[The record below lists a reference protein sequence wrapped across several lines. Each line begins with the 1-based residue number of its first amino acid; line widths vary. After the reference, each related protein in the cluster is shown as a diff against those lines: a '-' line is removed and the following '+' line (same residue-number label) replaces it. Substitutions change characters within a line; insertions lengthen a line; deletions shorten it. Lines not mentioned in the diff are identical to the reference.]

1 MQFGP
6 KIVRDGMVLCIDA
19 ASATVFPR
27 TPVSSGL
34 VMWMDASDAGTFTYS
49 SGTTVSQWND
59 KSGSGYHMTVTPGF
73 TGPARNTRLNNI
85 PVLNFSTSQSL
96 RNTSIN
102 LATSAYTVFIVSR
115 YSSLSGLVQRV
126 LTSVNNNWLLGHW
139 NNYYNQYFAEGWVQ
153 YLGYA
158 GDTTWRMYMGDWS
171 GSGTDLAN
179 LYSNGTII
187 TSNSTGASAGP
198 NGLGINANEPS
209 SCQVAEILVYNKVL
223 STTERKSVHTYLSR
237 KWGLSNPDYIIYD
250 ESANGNN
257 GSFENGAILSST
269 NGGVISLDGTNDC
282 VVINSNAL
290 ILSPLTYTKIAWF
303 YPTSFSTANNIISG
317 GNVVQ
322 HAFWLAGSN
331 KLYAGHANPFT
342 TIGSNT
348 TLSLNTWYCGAVT
361 FSSTAGWVLYLNGRQ
376 ENTNASTTQWGAG
389 NGELLIGAYGTGLN
403 VFTGRI
409 ACASV
414 YNRVLSA
421 SEILQNFNALRGRFG
436 I

>member
-1 MQFGP
+1 MQYGP
-6 KIVRDGMVLCIDA
+6 KIVRNGMVFCIDA

-27 TPVSSGL
+27 TPISSGL

-59 KSGSGYHMTVTPGF
+59 KSGSGYHMTVTPGYS
-73 TGPARNTRLNNI
+73 GPARNSRLNNL
-85 PVLNFSTSQSL
+85 PVLSFSTVNSL

-139 NNYYNQYFAEGWVQ
+139 SNYYNQYYAEGWVQ

-187 TSNSTGASAGP
+187 ASNSAGASAGP

-223 STTERKSVHTYLSR
+223 SSLERKSVHTYLSR

-250 ESANGNN
+250 ESASGNN
-257 GSFENGAILSST
+257 GSFENGAILNST
-269 NGGVISLDGTNDC
+269 NGGVISLDGSNDC
-282 VVINSNAL
+282 VVINNNAS
-290 ILSPLTYTKIAWF
+290 ILSTTAYTKIAWF
-303 YPTSFSTANNIISG
+303 YATSFGTGNNIISG
-317 GNVVQ
+317 GNSGQ
-322 HAFWLAGSN
+322 HAFWLAGGN
-331 KLYAGHANPFT
+331 KLNAGHNGSWT
-342 TIGSNT
+342 TVVSNT
-348 TLSLNTWYCGAVT
+348 TLSLNTWYFGAVT
-361 FSSTAGWVLYLNGRQ
+361 FNTSTGWVLYLNGIQ
-376 ENTNASTTQWGAG
+376 ENTSASTTTFTG
-389 NGELLIGAYGTGLN
+389 NGEILVGAYSTGAN

-436 I
+436 V